1 LFSGFTGVPHSGQ
14 KGIHSLS
21 VVGLINSFS
30 DTLIVSANADV
41 AAVLYEI
48 GEILTIKD
56 DRFRSRAY
64 LLAAQR
70 ITSLTEDVK
79 KVKERGELDKIPGVG
94 KSIAA
99 TISEVLDTGESK
111 VLEEL
116 RESLPPG
123 VRQLMELEG
132 IGPKNA
138 MRLVDE
144 LKVSSIDDLEK
155 AAKEGRIREL
165 KGFGEKKE
173 QNILQSIGDFRN
185 RQTRFLLGE
194 VLPVVDDMLGWI
206 RESPVVLKAE
216 VAGSYRRRRET
227 IGDLDLLV
235 ASNEPDAASERF
247 ISMPPVERV
256 VSHGATKSTVY
267 LKRHLQVDCRVV
279 PPDAFGAALQYFT
292 GSKDHNVKLRTL
304 GVKMGFKLNEYG
316 LFRREGDD
324 LVASET
330 EEEIYKALGM
340 DWIPPELRENR
351 GEIEAAIEH
360 KLPKLVRLEEVK
372 GDLHCH
378 SKWSEGTMT
387 IREVVDKARGLG
399 LSYVAITDHSKS
411 LGIARGLDEAR
422 LAEQGK
428 EIDAINRELSNFTV
442 LKGIE
447 CDIKADGSMDLPDSS
462 LADLDFVVGSI
473 HSGFKN
479 NEKTMTRRM
488 ISAIHNE
495 HVDAIGH
502 PTGRIIQKRKP
513 YSLNLEQVFEAAASQ
528 HVAMEINAF
537 PERLDLDDVSCRQAM
552 EAGAVMS
559 IGTDAHALNQM
570 EFLPLGVSVA
580 RRGWLTSKDVAN
592 TQTAKQILSLRR
604 G

>member
-1 LFSGFTGVPHSGQ
+1 M
-14 KGIHSLS
+14 
-21 VVGLINSFS
+21 
-30 DTLIVSANADV
+30 SANADV

-70 ITSLTEDVK
+70 ITSLTEDIK

-99 TISEVLDTGESK
+99 TIAEFLDTGESK

-144 LKVSSIDDLEK
+144 LKVASINDLEK
-155 AAKEGRIREL
+155 AAKEGRVREL

-194 VLPVVDDMLGWI
+194 VLPVVDDMLAWM
-206 RESPVVLKAE
+206 RESPAVLRAE

-227 IGDLDLLV
+227 IGDLDFLV
-235 ASNEPDAASERF
+235 ASNEPDAASARF
-247 ISMPPVERV
+247 VSMPPVERV
-256 VSHGATKSTVY
+256 VSHGSTKSTVF
-267 LKRHLQVDCRVV
+267 LKGHLQVDCRVV
-279 PPDAFGAALQYFT
+279 PPDVYGAALQYFT

-304 GVKMGFKLNEYG
+304 GVKLGYKLNEYG
-316 LFRREGDD
+316 LFRREDD
-324 LVASET
+324 DFVASET
-330 EEEIYKALGM
+330 EEEIYRALGM
-340 DWIPPELRENR
+340 DWVPPELRENR
-351 GEIEAAIEH
+351 GEIEAAMEH
-360 KLPKLVRLEEVK
+360 KLPRLVKLEDVK

-378 SKWSEGTMT
+378 SRWSEGTMT
-387 IREVVDKARGLG
+387 IREAAEKAKNLG

-411 LGIARGLDEAR
+411 LGIAHGLDEER

-428 EIDAINRELSNFTV
+428 EIDALNEELEDFNV

-447 CDIKADGSMDLPDSS
+447 CDIKADGSMDLADSS
-462 LADLDFVVGSI
+462 LADLDFVVASV

-479 NEKTMTRRM
+479 DEETMTSRM

-513 YSLNLEQVFEAAASQ
+513 YPLDLDRVLEAAAAQ
-528 HVAMEINAF
+528 HVAMEINAY
-537 PERLDLDDVSCRQAM
+537 PERLDLDDVSCRKAM
-552 EAGAVMS
+552 EAGAIMS

-580 RRGWLTSKDVAN
+580 RRGWLAAKDIAN
-592 TQTAKQILSLRR
+592 TKTAKELLRLRR

>member
-1 LFSGFTGVPHSGQ
+1 M
-14 KGIHSLS
+14 IM
-21 VVGLINSFS
+21 
-30 DTLIVSANADV
+30 SANADV

-70 ITSLTEDVK
+70 ITSLTEDIR

-94 KSIAA
+94 KSIAT
-99 TISEVLDTGESK
+99 TIAEVLDTGESK

-138 MRLVDE
+138 IRLVDE
-144 LKVSSIDDLEK
+144 LKISSIDDLEK

-173 QNILQSIGDFRN
+173 QNILQSIEDLRG
-185 RQTRFLLGE
+185 RQSRFLLGE
-194 VLPVVDDMLGWI
+194 VLPVVDDMLAWMK
-206 RESPVVLKAE
+206 ESHAVLKAE
-216 VAGSYRRRRET
+216 VAGSYRRRKET

-235 ASNEPDAASERF
+235 ASNDPDAASERF
-247 ISMPPVERV
+247 VSMPPVERI

-279 PPDAFGAALQYFT
+279 SPEAYGAALQYFT
-292 GSKDHNVKLRTL
+292 GSKDHNVKLRTIS
-304 GVKMGFKLNEYG
+304 VKMGYKLNEYG
-316 LFRREGDD
+316 LFRREGDA

-330 EEEIYKALGM
+330 EEEIYMALGM
-340 DWIPPELRENR
+340 DWVAPEIRENR
-351 GEIEAAIEH
+351 GEIEAAMEH
-360 KLPKLVRLEEVK
+360 KLPKLVKLDEIK

-387 IREVVDKARGLG
+387 IREVAEKARSLG

-411 LGIARGLDEAR
+411 LGIARGLDEKR

-428 EIDAINRELSNFTV
+428 EIDAVNKELGDFTV

-447 CDIKADGSMDLPDSS
+447 CDIKADGSMDLTDSA

-479 NEKTMTRRM
+479 DEETMTSRM
-488 ISAIHNE
+488 IAAIQNE

-513 YSLNLEQVFEAAASQ
+513 YNLNLDRVIEAA
-528 HVAMEINAF
+528 VAQRVVLEINAF
-537 PERLDLDDVSCRQAM
+537 PERLDLDDVSCRKAM
-552 EAGAVMS
+552 EAGAQVS

-580 RRGWLTSKDVAN
+580 RRGWLTVKDVLN
-592 TQTAKQILSLRR
+592 TLTAGELIRHR

>member
-1 LFSGFTGVPHSGQ
+1 M
-14 KGIHSLS
+14 
-21 VVGLINSFS
+21 
-30 DTLIVSANADV
+30 SANADV

-70 ITSLTEDVK
+70 ITSLTEDIK

-99 TISEVLDTGESK
+99 TIAEFLDTGESK

-144 LKVSSIDDLEK
+144 LKVASINDLEK
-155 AAKEGRIREL
+155 AAKEGRVREL

-194 VLPVVDDMLGWI
+194 VLPVVDDMLAWM
-206 RESPVVLKAE
+206 RESPAVLRAE

-235 ASNEPDAASERF
+235 ASNEPDAASARF
-247 ISMPPVERV
+247 VSMPPVERV
-256 VSHGATKSTVY
+256 VSHGSTKSTVF
-267 LKRHLQVDCRVV
+267 LKGHLQVDCRVV
-279 PPDAFGAALQYFT
+279 PPDVYGAALQYFT

-304 GVKMGFKLNEYG
+304 GVKLGYKLNEYG
-316 LFRREGDD
+316 LFRREDD
-324 LVASET
+324 DFVASET
-330 EEEIYKALGM
+330 EEEIYRALGM
-340 DWIPPELRENR
+340 DWVPPELRENR
-351 GEIEAAIEH
+351 GEIEAAMEH
-360 KLPKLVRLEEVK
+360 KLPRLVKLEEVK

-378 SKWSEGTMT
+378 SRWSEGTMT
-387 IREVVDKARGLG
+387 IREAAEKAKNLG

-411 LGIARGLDEAR
+411 LGIAHGLDEER

-428 EIDAINRELSNFTV
+428 EIDALNEELEDFNV

-447 CDIKADGSMDLPDSS
+447 CDIKADGSMDLADSS
-462 LADLDFVVGSI
+462 LADLDFVVASV

-479 NEKTMTRRM
+479 DEETMTSRM

-513 YSLNLEQVFEAAASQ
+513 YPLDLDRVLEAAAAQ
-528 HVAMEINAF
+528 HVAMEINAY
-537 PERLDLDDVSCRQAM
+537 PERLDLDDVSCRKAM
-552 EAGAVMS
+552 EAGAIMS

-580 RRGWLTSKDVAN
+580 RRGWLAAKDIAN
-592 TQTAKQILSLRR
+592 TKTAKELLRLRR

>member
-1 LFSGFTGVPHSGQ
+1 M
-14 KGIHSLS
+14 
-21 VVGLINSFS
+21 
-30 DTLIVSANADV
+30 IVSANADV

-70 ITSLTEDVK
+70 ITSLTEDIR

-99 TISEVLDTGESK
+99 TIAEVLDTGESK

-138 MRLVDE
+138 IRLVDE
-144 LKVSSIDDLEK
+144 LKISSIDDLEK

-173 QNILQSIGDFRN
+173 QNILQSIEDLRG
-185 RQTRFLLGE
+185 RQSRFLLGE
-194 VLPVVDDMLGWI
+194 VLPVVDDMLAWM
-206 RESPVVLKAE
+206 RESPAVLKAE
-216 VAGSYRRRRET
+216 VAGSYRRRKET

-235 ASNEPDAASERF
+235 ASNDPEAASERF
-247 ISMPPVERV
+247 VSMPPVERI

-279 PPDAFGAALQYFT
+279 SPEAYGAALQYFT
-292 GSKDHNVKLRTL
+292 GSKDHNVKLRTIS
-304 GVKMGFKLNEYG
+304 VKMGYKLNEYG
-316 LFRREGDD
+316 LFRREGDT

-330 EEEIYKALGM
+330 EEEIYMALGM
-340 DWIPPELRENR
+340 DWVAPEIRENR
-351 GEIEAAIEH
+351 GEIEAAMEH
-360 KLPKLVRLEEVK
+360 KLPKLVKLDEIK

-387 IREVVDKARGLG
+387 IREVAEKAKSLG

-411 LGIARGLDEAR
+411 LGIARGLDEKR

-428 EIDAINRELSNFTV
+428 EIDALNKELDDFTV

-447 CDIKADGSMDLPDSS
+447 CDIKGDGSMDLTDSA

-479 NEKTMTRRM
+479 DEETMTSRM
-488 ISAIHNE
+488 IAAIQNE

-513 YSLNLEQVFEAAASQ
+513 YPLNLDRVVEAA
-528 HVAMEINAF
+528 VAQRVVLEINAF
-537 PERLDLDDVSCRQAM
+537 PERLDLDDVSCRKAM
-552 EAGAVMS
+552 EAGAQVS

-580 RRGWLTSKDVAN
+580 RRGWLTVKDVLN
-592 TQTAKQILSLRR
+592 TLTARELIRRR

>member
-1 LFSGFTGVPHSGQ
+1 MS
-14 KGIHSLS
+14 
-21 VVGLINSFS
+21 INSE
-30 DTLIVSANADV
+30 V
-41 AAVLYEI
+41 AAILYEI

-70 ITSLTEDVK
+70 ITSLTEDIK

-99 TISEVLDTGESK
+99 TITEVLDTGESK

-132 IGPKNA
+132 VGPKNA
-138 MRLVDE
+138 MRLVEE
-144 LKVSSIDDLEK
+144 LKLSSIDGLEK
-155 AAKEGRIREL
+155 AAREGKVREL

-173 QNILQSIGDFRN
+173 QNILQSISDYRN
-185 RQTRFLLGE
+185 RQTRFLLGAI
-194 VLPVVDDMLGWI
+194 LPIVDDILTWM
-206 RESPVVLKAE
+206 RKSPAVLRSD

-235 ASNEPDAASERF
+235 ASNDPDASSKRF
-247 ISMPPVERV
+247 VEMPPVERV
-256 VSHGATKSTVY
+256 VSHGSTKSTVF
-267 LKRHLQVDCRVV
+267 LRGHLQVDCRVV
-279 PPDAFGAALQYFT
+279 PPEAYGAALQYFT
-292 GSKDHNVKLRTL
+292 GSKDHNVKLRTI
-304 GVKMGFKLNEYG
+304 GVKLGYKLNEYG
-316 LFRREGDD
+316 LFRREDD
-324 LVASET
+324 SLVASET
-330 EEEIYKALGM
+330 EKEIYRALGM
-340 DWIPPELRENR
+340 DYVQPELRENR
-351 GEIEAAIEH
+351 GEIEAAMEH
-360 KLPKLVRLEEVK
+360 KLPKLIELNEIR

-378 SKWSEGTMT
+378 SNWSEGTMT
-387 IREVVDKARGLG
+387 IKEVVEKAKGLG

-411 LGIARGLDEAR
+411 LGIAHGLDEER
-422 LAEQGK
+422 LKEQGK
-428 EIDAINRELSNFTV
+428 EIEAINEELEGFTV
-442 LKGIE
+442 INGIE
-447 CDIKADGSMDLPDSS
+447 CDIKADGSMDLSDSS
-462 LADLDFVVGSI
+462 LADLDIVVASI

-479 NEKTMTRRM
+479 DEETMTNRM

-495 HVDAIGH
+495 HVDIIGH

-513 YSLNLEQVFEAAASQ
+513 YPLNLDKVIEEAAAQ
-528 HVAMEINAF
+528 RVALEINAY
-537 PERLDLDDVSCRQAM
+537 PERLDLDDISSRKTM
-552 EAGAVMS
+552 EAGALVS

-580 RRGWLTSKDVAN
+580 RRGWLTTKDVAN
-592 TQTAKQILSLRR
+592 TWTAKELLRLRR

>member
-1 LFSGFTGVPHSGQ
+1 M
-14 KGIHSLS
+14 
-21 VVGLINSFS
+21 
-30 DTLIVSANADV
+30 IVSANTDV

-48 GEILTIKD
+48 GEILTIKE

-64 LLAAQR
+64 LFAAQR

-79 KVKERGELDKIPGVG
+79 RVKERGELDKIPGVG

-99 TISEVLDTGESK
+99 TIAEVLDTGQSK

-123 VRQLMELEG
+123 VRQLMELDG

-138 MRLVDE
+138 IRLIDV
-144 LKVSSIDDLEK
+144 LKISSIDDLEK

-173 QNILQSIGDFRN
+173 QNILQSISDFRN
-185 RQTRFLLGE
+185 MQTRFLLGE
-194 VLPVVDDMLGWI
+194 VLPVVDEMLKWM
-206 RESPVVLKAE
+206 RESPAVLKAE
-216 VAGSYRRRRET
+216 VAGSFRRRKET

-235 ASNEPDAASERF
+235 ASDDPVIASDRF

-256 VSHGATKSTVY
+256 VSHGATRSAVF

-316 LFRREGDD
+316 LFLRDGDI

-340 DWIPPELRENR
+340 DWISPELRENR
-351 GEIEAAIEH
+351 GEIEAAIER
-360 KLPKLVRLEEVK
+360 KLPKLVKLEEVK

-378 SKWSEGTMT
+378 SKWSDGTMT
-387 IREVVDKARGLG
+387 IQEVVETARGLG

-411 LGIARGLDEAR
+411 LGIAHGLDEAR

-428 EIDAINRELSNFTV
+428 EIDAINKELSDFTV

-447 CDIKADGSMDLPDSS
+447 CDIKADGSMDLSDSS
-462 LADLDFVVGSI
+462 LADLDFVIGSI

-479 NEKTMTRRM
+479 DEETMTGRM
-488 ISAIHNE
+488 ISAMQNE
-495 HVDAIGH
+495 HLDAIAH
-502 PTGRIIQKRKP
+502 PTGRIIQKRKS
-513 YSLNLEQVFEAAASQ
+513 YSLNLERVFEAAASQ
-528 HVAMEINAF
+528 RVAMEINAF

-559 IGTDAHALNQM
+559 IGTDAHALNQIQ
-570 EFLPLGVSVA
+570 FLPLGVSVA
-580 RRGWLTSKDVAN
+580 RRGWLTTKDVAN
-592 TQTAKQILSLRR
+592 TRTAKEIVNLRR
-604 G
+604 V

>member
-1 LFSGFTGVPHSGQ
+1 
-14 KGIHSLS
+14 
-21 VVGLINSFS
+21 
-30 DTLIVSANADV
+30 VSANADV

-70 ITSLTEDVK
+70 ITSLTEDIT
-79 KVKERGELDKIPGVG
+79 KVKGRGELDKIPGVG

-99 TISEVLDTGESK
+99 TITEFLDTGESK

-144 LKVSSIDDLEK
+144 LKVASINDLEK
-155 AAKEGRIREL
+155 AAKEGRVREL

-194 VLPVVDDMLGWI
+194 VLPVVDDMLAWM
-206 RESPVVLKAE
+206 RESPAVLRAE

-235 ASNEPDAASERF
+235 ASNEPDAASARF
-247 ISMPPVERV
+247 VSMPPVERV
-256 VSHGATKSTVY
+256 VSHGSTKSTVF
-267 LKRHLQVDCRVV
+267 LKGHLQVDCRVV
-279 PPDAFGAALQYFT
+279 PPDVYGAALQYFT

-304 GVKMGFKLNEYG
+304 GVKLGYKLNEYG
-316 LFRREGDD
+316 LFRREDD
-324 LVASET
+324 DFVASET
-330 EEEIYKALGM
+330 EEEIYRALGM
-340 DWIPPELRENR
+340 DWVPPELRENR
-351 GEIEAAIEH
+351 GEIEAAREH
-360 KLPKLVRLEEVK
+360 KLPRLVKLEEVK

-378 SKWSEGTMT
+378 SRWSEGTMT
-387 IREVVDKARGLG
+387 IREAAEKAKKLG

-411 LGIARGLDEAR
+411 LGIAHGLDEER

-428 EIDAINRELSNFTV
+428 EIDALNEELEDFNV

-447 CDIKADGSMDLPDSS
+447 CDIKADGSMDLADSS
-462 LADLDFVVGSI
+462 LADLDFVVASV

-479 NEKTMTRRM
+479 DEETMTSRM

-513 YSLNLEQVFEAAASQ
+513 YPLDLDRVLEAAAAQ
-528 HVAMEINAF
+528 HVAMEINAY
-537 PERLDLDDVSCRQAM
+537 PERLDLDDVSCRKAM
-552 EAGAVMS
+552 EAGVVMS

-580 RRGWLTSKDVAN
+580 RRGWLAAKDIAN
-592 TQTAKQILSLRR
+592 TRTAKELLRLRR

>member
-1 LFSGFTGVPHSGQ
+1 MSS
-14 KGIHSLS
+14 
-21 VVGLINSFS
+21 
-30 DTLIVSANADV
+30 NADV

-79 KVKERGELDKIPGVG
+79 KVKERGELDQIPGVG

-99 TISEVLDTGESK
+99 TITEVIDTGESK

-155 AAKEGRIREL
+155 AAKEERVRVL

-173 QNILQSIGDFRN
+173 QNILQSIEDYRN
-185 RQTRFLLGE
+185 RQTRFLLGAI
-194 VLPVVDDMLGWI
+194 LPVVDDMLAWM
-206 RESPVVLKAE
+206 RESPAVLRAE

-235 ASNEPDAASERF
+235 ASDDPDAASARF
-247 ISMPPVERV
+247 VAMPPVERV
-256 VSHGATKSTVY
+256 VSHGSTKSTVF
-267 LKRHLQVDCRVV
+267 LRGHLQVDCRVI
-279 PPDAFGAALQYFT
+279 PPEAYGAALQYFT
-292 GSKDHNVKLRTL
+292 GSKDHNVKLRTI
-304 GVKMGFKLNEYG
+304 GVKAGYKLNEYG
-316 LFRREGDD
+316 LFRREDD
-324 LVASET
+324 KLVASET
-330 EEEIYKALGM
+330 EEEIYKTLGM
-340 DWIPPELRENR
+340 DWMPPELRENR
-351 GEIEAAIEH
+351 GEIEAATEH
-360 KLPKLVRLEEVK
+360 RLPKLVELDEIR

-378 SKWSEGTMT
+378 SSWSEGTMT
-387 IREVVDKARGLG
+387 IEEVAEKARALG
-399 LSYVAITDHSKS
+399 LSYVVITDHSKS
-411 LGIARGLDEAR
+411 LGIARGLDEKR
-422 LAEQGK
+422 LREQGK
-428 EIDAINRELSNFTV
+428 EIDALNKRLKGFTL

-447 CDIKADGSMDLPDSS
+447 CDIKSDGSMDLPDSS
-462 LADLDFVVGSI
+462 LEELDYVVASI

-479 NEKTMTRRM
+479 DEETMTKRM
-488 ISAIHNE
+488 VSAMRNE
-495 HVDAIGH
+495 HVHAIGH

-513 YSLNLEQVFEAAASQ
+513 YPLNLERVFEEAAAQ

-552 EAGAVMS
+552 EAGVVMS

-580 RRGWLTSKDVAN
+580 RRGWLTAGDVAN
-592 TQTAKQILSLRR
+592 TRTAKDLVRLRR

>member
-1 LFSGFTGVPHSGQ
+1 M
-14 KGIHSLS
+14 S
-21 VVGLINSFS
+21 V
-30 DTLIVSANADV
+30 NADV

-70 ITSLTEDVK
+70 ITSLTEDIK
-79 KVKERGELDKIPGVG
+79 KVKERGELDQIPGVG

-99 TISEVLDTGESK
+99 TIAELLDTGESK

-116 RESLPPG
+116 RESLPQG

-132 IGPKNA
+132 VGPKNA

-144 LKVSSIDDLEK
+144 LKVTSIDDLEK
-155 AAKEGRIREL
+155 AAKEGKIREL

-173 QNILQSIGDFRN
+173 QNILQSISDFRN

-194 VLPVVDDMLGWI
+194 VLPVVDDMLLWMK
-206 RESPVVLKAE
+206 ESPAVLRVE

-235 ASNEPDAASERF
+235 ASNEPDIASQRF
-247 ISMPPVERV
+247 VSMPPVERI
-256 VSHGATKSTVY
+256 VSHGSTKSTVF

-279 PPDAFGAALQYFT
+279 PLEAYGAALQYFT

-304 GVKMGFKLNEYG
+304 GVKLGYKLNEYG
-316 LFRREGDD
+316 LFRRENDR

-330 EEEIYKALGM
+330 EESIYKVLRM
-340 DWIPPELRENR
+340 DWVPPELRENR
-351 GEIEAAIEH
+351 GEIEAAMEH
-360 KLPKLVRLEEVK
+360 KLPKLVKLDEVR

-378 SKWSEGTMT
+378 SDWSDGSMT
-387 IREVVDKARGLG
+387 IREVAKKAKSLG
-399 LSYVAITDHSKS
+399 FSYVVITDHSKS
-411 LGIARGLDEAR
+411 LGIAHGLDEER

-428 EIDAINRELSNFTV
+428 EIDVINGELDGFSV

-447 CDIKADGSMDLPDSS
+447 CDIKADGSLDLPDTT
-462 LADLDFVVGSI
+462 LGGLDFVIASI

-479 NEKTMTRRM
+479 DEETMTSRM

-495 HVDAIGH
+495 NVDAIGH

-513 YSLNLEQVFEAAASQ
+513 YSINLDRVFEAAASQ
-528 HVAMEINAF
+528 GVAMEINAF
-537 PERLDLDDVSCRQAM
+537 PDRLDLDDISCRKAM
-552 EAGAVMS
+552 EVGVMVS

-580 RRGWLTSKDVAN
+580 RRGWLTAKDVLN
-592 TQTAKQILSLRR
+592 TMTAKDLLIYHR

>member
-1 LFSGFTGVPHSGQ
+1 VS
-14 KGIHSLS
+14 
-21 VVGLINSFS
+21 INSE
-30 DTLIVSANADV
+30 V
-41 AAVLYEI
+41 AAILYEI

-70 ITSLTEDVK
+70 ITSLTEDIK

-99 TISEVLDTGESK
+99 TITEVLDTGESK

-132 IGPKNA
+132 VGPKNA
-138 MRLVDE
+138 MRLVEE
-144 LKVSSIDDLEK
+144 LKLSSIDGLEK
-155 AAKEGRIREL
+155 AAREGKVREL

-173 QNILQSIGDFRN
+173 QNILQSISDYRN
-185 RQTRFLLGE
+185 RQTRFLLGAI
-194 VLPVVDDMLGWI
+194 LPIVDDILTWM
-206 RESPVVLKAE
+206 RKSPAVLRSD

-235 ASNEPDAASERF
+235 ASNDPDASSKRF
-247 ISMPPVERV
+247 VEMPPVERV
-256 VSHGATKSTVY
+256 VSHGSTKSTVF
-267 LKRHLQVDCRVV
+267 LRGHLQVDCRVV
-279 PPDAFGAALQYFT
+279 PPEAYGAALQYFT
-292 GSKDHNVKLRTL
+292 GSKDHNVKLRTI
-304 GVKMGFKLNEYG
+304 GVKLGYKLNEYG
-316 LFRREGDD
+316 LFRREDD
-324 LVASET
+324 SLVASET
-330 EEEIYKALGM
+330 EKEIYRALGM
-340 DWIPPELRENR
+340 DYVQPELRENR
-351 GEIEAAIEH
+351 GEIEAAMEH
-360 KLPKLVRLEEVK
+360 KLPKLIELNEIR

-378 SKWSEGTMT
+378 SNWSEGTMT
-387 IREVVDKARGLG
+387 IKEVVEKAKGLG

-411 LGIARGLDEAR
+411 LGIAHGLDEER
-422 LAEQGK
+422 LKEQGK
-428 EIDAINRELSNFTV
+428 EIEAINEELEGFTV
-442 LKGIE
+442 INGIE
-447 CDIKADGSMDLPDSS
+447 CDIKADGSMDLSDSS
-462 LADLDFVVGSI
+462 LADLDIVVASI

-479 NEKTMTRRM
+479 DEETMTNRM

-495 HVDAIGH
+495 HVDIIGH

-513 YSLNLEQVFEAAASQ
+513 YPLNLDKVIEEAAAQ
-528 HVAMEINAF
+528 RVALEINAY
-537 PERLDLDDVSCRQAM
+537 PERLDLDDISSRKTM
-552 EAGAVMS
+552 EAGALVS

-580 RRGWLTSKDVAN
+580 RRGWLTTKDVAN
-592 TQTAKQILSLRR
+592 TWTAKELLRLRR

>member
-1 LFSGFTGVPHSGQ
+1 
-14 KGIHSLS
+14 
-21 VVGLINSFS
+21 
-30 DTLIVSANADV
+30 VSANADV

-70 ITSLTEDVK
+70 ITSLTEDIK

-99 TISEVLDTGESK
+99 TIAEFLDTGESK

-144 LKVSSIDDLEK
+144 LKVASINDLEK
-155 AAKEGRIREL
+155 AAKEGRVREL

-194 VLPVVDDMLGWI
+194 VLPVVDDMLAWM
-206 RESPVVLKAE
+206 RESPAVLRAE

-235 ASNEPDAASERF
+235 ASNEPDAASARF
-247 ISMPPVERV
+247 VSMPPVERV
-256 VSHGATKSTVY
+256 VSHGSTKSTVF
-267 LKRHLQVDCRVV
+267 LKGHLQVDCRVV
-279 PPDAFGAALQYFT
+279 PPDVYGAALQYFT
-292 GSKDHNVKLRTL
+292 GSKDHNVKLRIL
-304 GVKMGFKLNEYG
+304 GVKLGYKLNEYG
-316 LFRREGDD
+316 LFRREDD
-324 LVASET
+324 DFVASET
-330 EEEIYKALGM
+330 EEEIYRALGM
-340 DWIPPELRENR
+340 DWVPPELRENR
-351 GEIEAAIEH
+351 GEIEAAREH
-360 KLPKLVRLEEVK
+360 KLPRLVKLEEVK

-378 SKWSEGTMT
+378 SRWSEGTMT
-387 IREVVDKARGLG
+387 IREAAEKAKNLG

-411 LGIARGLDEAR
+411 LGIAHGLDEER

-428 EIDAINRELSNFTV
+428 EIDALNEELEDFNV

-447 CDIKADGSMDLPDSS
+447 CDIKADGSMDLADSS
-462 LADLDFVVGSI
+462 LADLDFVVASV

-479 NEKTMTRRM
+479 DEETMTSRM

-513 YSLNLEQVFEAAASQ
+513 YSLDLDRVLEAAAAQ
-528 HVAMEINAF
+528 HVAMEINAY
-537 PERLDLDDVSCRQAM
+537 PERLDLDDVSCRKAM

-580 RRGWLTSKDVAN
+580 RRGWLAAKDIAN
-592 TQTAKQILSLRR
+592 TRTAKELLRLRR

>member
-1 LFSGFTGVPHSGQ
+1 M
-14 KGIHSLS
+14 
-21 VVGLINSFS
+21 
-30 DTLIVSANADV
+30 SANADV

-70 ITSLTEDVK
+70 ITSLTEDIK

-99 TISEVLDTGESK
+99 TIAEFLDMGESK

-144 LKVSSIDDLEK
+144 LNVASINDLEK
-155 AAKEGRIREL
+155 AAKEGRVREL

-194 VLPVVDDMLGWI
+194 VLPVVDDMLAWM
-206 RESPVVLKAE
+206 RESPAVLRAE

-235 ASNEPDAASERF
+235 ASNEPDAASARF
-247 ISMPPVERV
+247 VSMPPVERV
-256 VSHGATKSTVY
+256 VSHGSTKSTVF
-267 LKRHLQVDCRVV
+267 LKGHLQVDCRVV
-279 PPDAFGAALQYFT
+279 PPDVYGAALQYFT

-304 GVKMGFKLNEYG
+304 GVKLGYKLNEYG
-316 LFRREGDD
+316 LFRREDD
-324 LVASET
+324 DFVASET
-330 EEEIYKALGM
+330 EEEIYRALGM
-340 DWIPPELRENR
+340 DWVPPELRENR
-351 GEIEAAIEH
+351 GEIEAAMEH
-360 KLPKLVRLEEVK
+360 KLPRLVKLEDVK

-378 SKWSEGTMT
+378 SRWSEGTMT
-387 IREVVDKARGLG
+387 IREAAEKAKNLG

-411 LGIARGLDEAR
+411 LGIAHGLDEER

-428 EIDAINRELSNFTV
+428 EIDALNEELEDFNV

-447 CDIKADGSMDLPDSS
+447 CDIKADGSMDLADSS
-462 LADLDFVVGSI
+462 LADLDFVVASV

-479 NEKTMTRRM
+479 DEETMTSRM

-513 YSLNLEQVFEAAASQ
+513 YPLDLDRVLEAAAAQ
-528 HVAMEINAF
+528 HVAMEINAY
-537 PERLDLDDVSCRQAM
+537 PERLDLDDVSCRKAM

-580 RRGWLTSKDVAN
+580 RRGWLAAKDIAN
-592 TQTAKQILSLRR
+592 TKTAKELLRLRR

>member
-1 LFSGFTGVPHSGQ
+1 
-14 KGIHSLS
+14 
-21 VVGLINSFS
+21 
-30 DTLIVSANADV
+30 VSSNADV

-79 KVKERGELDKIPGVG
+79 KVKERGELDQIPGVG

-99 TISEVLDTGESK
+99 TITEVIDTGESK

-155 AAKEGRIREL
+155 AAKEERVRVL

-173 QNILQSIGDFRN
+173 QNILQSIEDYRN
-185 RQTRFLLGE
+185 RQTRFLLGAI
-194 VLPVVDDMLGWI
+194 LPVVDDMLAWM
-206 RESPVVLKAE
+206 RESPAVLRAE

-235 ASNEPDAASERF
+235 ASDDPDAASARF
-247 ISMPPVERV
+247 VAMPPVERV
-256 VSHGATKSTVY
+256 VSHGSTKSTVF
-267 LKRHLQVDCRVV
+267 LRGHLQVDCRVI
-279 PPDAFGAALQYFT
+279 PPEAYGAALQYFT
-292 GSKDHNVKLRTL
+292 GSKDHNVKLRTI
-304 GVKMGFKLNEYG
+304 GVKAGYKLNEYG
-316 LFRREGDD
+316 LFRREDD
-324 LVASET
+324 KLVASET
-330 EEEIYKALGM
+330 EEEIYKTLGM
-340 DWIPPELRENR
+340 DWMPPELRENR
-351 GEIEAAIEH
+351 GEIEAATEH
-360 KLPKLVRLEEVK
+360 RLPKLVELDEIR

-378 SKWSEGTMT
+378 SSWSEGTMT
-387 IREVVDKARGLG
+387 IEEVAEKARALG
-399 LSYVAITDHSKS
+399 LSYVVITDHSKS
-411 LGIARGLDEAR
+411 LGIARGLDEKR
-422 LAEQGK
+422 LREQGK
-428 EIDAINRELSNFTV
+428 EIDALNKRLKGFTL

-447 CDIKADGSMDLPDSS
+447 CDIKSDGSMDLPDSS
-462 LADLDFVVGSI
+462 LEELDYVVASI

-479 NEKTMTRRM
+479 DEETMTKRM
-488 ISAIHNE
+488 VSAMRNE
-495 HVDAIGH
+495 HVHAIGH

-513 YSLNLEQVFEAAASQ
+513 YPLNLERVFEEAAAQ

-552 EAGAVMS
+552 EAGVVMS

-580 RRGWLTSKDVAN
+580 RRGWLTAGDVAN
-592 TQTAKQILSLRR
+592 TRTAKDLVRLRR

>member
-1 LFSGFTGVPHSGQ
+1 
-14 KGIHSLS
+14 
-21 VVGLINSFS
+21 
-30 DTLIVSANADV
+30 VSANADV

-70 ITSLTEDVK
+70 ITSLTEDIK

-99 TISEVLDTGESK
+99 TIAEFLDTGESK

-144 LKVSSIDDLEK
+144 LKVASINDLEK
-155 AAKEGRIREL
+155 AAKEGRVREL

-194 VLPVVDDMLGWI
+194 VLPVVDDMLAWM
-206 RESPVVLKAE
+206 RESPAVLRAE

-227 IGDLDLLV
+227 IGDLDFLV
-235 ASNEPDAASERF
+235 ASNEPDAASARF
-247 ISMPPVERV
+247 VSMPPVERV
-256 VSHGATKSTVY
+256 VSHGSTKSTVF
-267 LKRHLQVDCRVV
+267 LKGHLQVDCRVV
-279 PPDAFGAALQYFT
+279 PPDVYGAALQYFT

-304 GVKMGFKLNEYG
+304 GVKLGYKLNEYG
-316 LFRREGDD
+316 LFRREDD
-324 LVASET
+324 DFVASET
-330 EEEIYKALGM
+330 EEEIYRALGM
-340 DWIPPELRENR
+340 DWVPPELRENR
-351 GEIEAAIEH
+351 GEIEAAMEH
-360 KLPKLVRLEEVK
+360 KLPRLVKLEDVK

-378 SKWSEGTMT
+378 SRWSEGTMT
-387 IREVVDKARGLG
+387 IREAAEKAKNLG

-411 LGIARGLDEAR
+411 LGIAHGLDEER

-428 EIDAINRELSNFTV
+428 EIDALNEELEDFNV

-447 CDIKADGSMDLPDSS
+447 CDIKADGSMDLADSS
-462 LADLDFVVGSI
+462 LADLDFVVASV

-479 NEKTMTRRM
+479 DEETMTSRM

-513 YSLNLEQVFEAAASQ
+513 YPLDLDRVLEAAAAQ
-528 HVAMEINAF
+528 HVAMEINAY
-537 PERLDLDDVSCRQAM
+537 PERLDLDDVSCRKAM
-552 EAGAVMS
+552 EAGAIMS

-580 RRGWLTSKDVAN
+580 RRGWLAAKDIAN
-592 TQTAKQILSLRR
+592 TKTAKELLRLRR